1 MPRFTLLTKRCLRII
16 LRLSINLTGE
26 TKWENATTRIANVK
40 IASAVTTASAA
51 KTAAKEPATAA
62 TTANKRL
69 NETPAGIAR
78 LFIAFSAFPT
88 PQVQTPFSTD
98 EIALPDLLHWIT
110 GLSGVFYRYGHRST
124 IPAISKRH
132 SLFHKEAAVRN
143 RCFSLL

>member
-1 MPRFTLLTKRCLRII
+1 MPRFTLLTKRRLRII

-78 LFIAFSAFPT
+78 LFLFAFSAFPT

-98 EIALPDLLHWIT
+98 EIALPDLLHRIT
-110 GLSGVFYRYGHRST
+110 GLPIWTPIQRFPRYRNGIRF
-124 IPAISKRH
+124 
-132 SLFHKEAAVRN
+132 FHKKEAAVRN